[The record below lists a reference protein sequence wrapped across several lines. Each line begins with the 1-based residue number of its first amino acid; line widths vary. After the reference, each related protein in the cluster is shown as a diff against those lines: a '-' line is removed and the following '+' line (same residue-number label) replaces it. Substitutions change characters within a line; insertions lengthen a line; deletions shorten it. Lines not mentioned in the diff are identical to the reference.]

1 MKKLLIPIFLTFALL
16 ACSGDDEGNPTDC
29 PSNTA
34 CTLDFRTLMVTITD
48 SDDRP
53 VVLDD
58 YMVTEV
64 ATGKDI
70 TIEPTDY
77 QWEQFREDGEY
88 PLFSD
93 QYSQEYQNQEVEIRF
108 IGYVDGEEVVRA
120 DYTVGADCCHIH
132 LVEGDTS
139 IQIGG

>member
-1 MKKLLIPIFLTFALL
+1 V
-16 ACSGDDEGNPTDC
+16 
-29 PSNTA
+29 
-34 CTLDFRTLMVTITD
+34 VTITD
-48 SDDRP
+48 SDDQP
-53 VVLDD
+53 VALDD

-77 QWEQFREDGEY
+77 QWEQFRENGSY

-93 QYSQEYQNQEVEIRF
+93 RYSQEYQNQEVEIRF

-120 DYTVGADCCHIH
+120 DYTVGADCCHIL